1 MAPLVPSPCLP
12 HPFNLPLRIRSRW
25 IAFGLIGLLFTRP
38 GSAWDRGMEP
48 SESVEFAAPNGLWLG
63 LNGGFSSSGT
73 ERQSAFGVLELGI
86 AFDEFLAAP
95 GVGLALPGD
104 AEAELETQSPLRA
117 AEATDGDSPAPQR
130 QPTGCADAQS
140 CAAHLAGPRLTPTL
154 ASATVAAALRVNGT
168 AQQLRHLES
177 MAARS
182 RAAASLP
189 EVRLGAGTSRDE
201 SLRLAPT
208 LDDPARFT
216 RDGGRDLWF
225 EARLTWRLDSA
236 LFSKD
241 EIAIERLKAQH
252 HEDRSRLTREVLDA
266 LSDWQRARLTL
277 ASEPLLPEERDAA
290 ELREL
295 TALTRLD
302 VASDGWFSRHLA
314 RRAGHAQETGAE
326 ACGSGAGALQGAHGF
341 RDSSGAGGPQTARR
355 CAKGASLTSPSS
367 NAN

>member
-1 MAPLVPSPCLP
+1 MCV
-12 HPFNLPLRIRSRW
+12 
-25 IAFGLIGLLFTRP
+25 GLLCTRP
-38 GSAWDRGMEP
+38 ASAWYGGTEP
-48 SESVEFAAPNGLWLG
+48 SEAVELALPKGALWLG
-63 LNGGFSSSGT
+63 LDGGFSSSDG
-73 ERQSAFGVLELGI
+73 ERRSAFGMLELGI
-86 AFDEFLAAP
+86 AFDELVAGA
-95 GVGLALPGD
+95 GLALPGD
-104 AEAELETQSPLRA
+104 AAEVELEIKPPVRA
-117 AEATDGDSPAPQR
+117 DEAADSGSTAPRR
-130 QPTGCADAQS
+130 QFTGCADAQS
-140 CAAHLAGPRLTPTL
+140 CGTHLAGPRLTPTL
-154 ASATVAAALRVNGT
+154 ASATVAAALRVNGA

-182 RAAASLP
+182 RAAAGLP

-236 LFSKD
+236 VFSKD

-266 LSDWQRARLTL
+266 LAEWQRARLSL
-277 ASEPLLPEERDAA
+277 ATELLLPEERDAA

-295 TALTRLD
+295 TALFRLD
-302 VASDGWFSRHLA
+302 IASDGWFSRHLA
-314 RRAGHAQETGAE
+314 RLAGGTGETGAE

-341 RDSSGAGGPQTARR
+341 RDSAGAGGPQTARR

>member
-1 MAPLVPSPCLP
+1 MPRPYSLPS
-12 HPFNLPLRIRSRW
+12 RIRSRW
-25 IAFGLIGLLFTRP
+25 ISFGLIGLLFTHS
-38 GSAWDRGMEP
+38 GSAWDGGITPNEA
-48 SESVEFAAPNGLWLG
+48 VEFAVPSGLWLG
-63 LNGGFSSSGT
+63 LDGGFSSSGG
-73 ERQSAFGVLELGI
+73 ERRRVFGMLELGI
-86 AFDEFLAAP
+86 AFDELLASP
-95 GVGLALPGD
+95 GDGLALPGD
-104 AEAELETQSPLRA
+104 AEAEPEPQSPVRA
-117 AEATDGDSPAPQR
+117 EEAADSDSPAPPR
-130 QPTGCADAQS
+130 RPAGCADAQS
-140 CAAHLAGPRLTPTL
+140 CGAHRAGPRLTPTL
-154 ASATVAAALRVNGT
+154 AGATVAAALRFHGT

-208 LDDPARFT
+208 LDDPGRFT

-252 HEDRSRLTREVLDA
+252 HEDRARVTREVLDA

-277 ASEPLLPEERDAA
+277 AAEPLLPEERDAA

-295 TALTRLD
+295 AALARLD
-302 VASDGWFSRHLA
+302 IASDGWFSRHLA
-314 RRAGHAQETGAE
+314 RLAGSARETGAE

-341 RDSSGAGGPQTARR
+341 RDSAGAGGPQTARR

>member
-1 MAPLVPSPCLP
+1 MPHLFSP
-12 HPFNLPLRIRSRW
+12 PLRIRSRW
-25 IAFGLIGLLFTRP
+25 IAYGLMGLLFTRL
-38 GSAWDRGMEP
+38 GSAWDGGMEP
-48 SESVEFAAPNGLWLG
+48 SEAVELAAPNGLWLG
-63 LNGGFSSSGT
+63 LNGGFSSSSA
-73 ERQSAFGVLELGI
+73 ERQSAFGMIELGI
-86 AFDEFLAAP
+86 ALDELLAAP

-104 AEAELETQSPLRA
+104 GDAEAELELKSPVRA
-117 AEATDGDSPAPQR
+117 EEMADGDSPAPR
-130 QPTGCADAQS
+130 QPTGCADARS
-140 CAAHLAGPRLTPTL
+140 CALQLAGPRLTPTL

-182 RAAASLP
+182 RVAASLP

-236 LFSKD
+236 VFSKD

-252 HEDRSRLTREVLDA
+252 HEDRARLTREVLDA

-277 ASEPLLPEERDAA
+277 ASELVLPEERVAA

-295 TALTRLD
+295 AALTRLD
-302 VASDGWFSRHLA
+302 IASDGWFSRHLA
-314 RRAGHAQETGAE
+314 RLAGGAKETGAE

-341 RDSSGAGGPQTARR
+341 RDSAGVGGPQTARR

>member
-1 MAPLVPSPCLP
+1 MAPLIPSPFMP
-12 HPFNLPLRIRSRW
+12 HPFSLSLRIRSRW
-25 IAFGLIGLLFTRP
+25 IAVGLLGLLFTRS
-38 GSAWDRGMEP
+38 GSAWEGGTEP
-48 SESVEFAAPNGLWLG
+48 TEAVEFAVPSGLWLG
-63 LNGGFSSSGT
+63 LDGGFSSSGS
-73 ERQSAFGVLELGI
+73 ERQSAFGMLELGI
-86 AFDEFLAAP
+86 AFDDLLAAP
-95 GVGLALPGD
+95 GVGLAMPGD
-104 AEAELETQSPLRA
+104 AEAELDIQSPVQ
-117 AEATDGDSPAPQR
+117 ATDGNSPPSQR
-130 QPTGCADAQS
+130 QAAGCVDAQS
-140 CAAHLAGPRLTPTL
+140 CGAHLAGPGLTPTL
-154 ASATVAAALRVNGT
+154 ASATVAAALRFHGT
-168 AQQLRHLES
+168 ARQLRHLES

-241 EIAIERLKAQH
+241 EIAIERLKAQQQ
-252 HEDRSRLTREVLDA
+252 EDRARITREVLDA

-277 ASEPLLPEERDAA
+277 ASEPLLPEERDTA

-295 TALTRLD
+295 TALSRLD
-302 VASDGWFSRHLA
+302 IASDGWFSRHLA
-314 RRAGHAQETGAE
+314 RRVGGAQETGAE

-341 RDSSGAGGPQTARR
+341 RDSAGAGGPQTARR